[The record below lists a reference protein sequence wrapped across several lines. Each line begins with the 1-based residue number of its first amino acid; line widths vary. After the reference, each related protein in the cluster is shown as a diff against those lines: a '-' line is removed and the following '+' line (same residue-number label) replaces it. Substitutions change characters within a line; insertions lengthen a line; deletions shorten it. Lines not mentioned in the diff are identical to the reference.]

1 MWSEDE
7 RKDSLNEVKI
17 TCIYDSG
24 VYAAQRQLLA
34 RVVGLVA

>member
-1 MWSEDE
+1 MWGEDE

-17 TCIYDSG
+17 TCICDSG
-24 VYAAQRQLLA
+24 VYAAQRQLLV